1 MMGGKIKLKTDVER
15 GSSTSGKKRNAR
27 QRQQRLEEGE
37 WMGQLTVQIT

>member
-27 QRQQRLEEGE
+27 QRQQRLEGE